1 MQDILNEQEKIIDG
15 LWNSGGYF
23 YQLGISEIEY
33 DSIFASELLLIT
45 SQGTSVTLARDIIKG
60 LETIK
65 TAQKNLNEAIRK
77 VEKSKAKIKFLQNQY
92 EAEKKGIDLRD
103 KITGAT
109 QRGAI

>member
-1 MQDILNEQEKIIDG
+1 MKDILDEQEKIIDG
-15 LWNSGGYF
+15 LWDAGGF
-23 YQLGISEIEY
+23 FTQLGIAEIEY
-33 DSIFASELLLIT
+33 DSVFAKELLLIT
-45 SQGTSVTLARDIIKG
+45 SQGTSVTLSKDIIKG

-109 QRGAI
+109 QRGEL